1 MTESNYFDRAFHFSE
16 GRGMATCIVGGRRT
30 GKTSLMKNYVK
41 KLIDNGLER
50 EKICYLSFFSS
61 YDTSFSF
68 SLISDAYF
76 SLYPEYI
83 KEEVY
88 SFLDEIES
96 IPSWGGGGTYLMERY
111 PLSHVFITGSSAKYL
126 SSEIPTE
133 LRGRSLSW
141 QFYPLSFREFLSFNR
156 VHYEKKDDAYSA
168 DDRALLIHWFT
179 QYMERSSYP
188 ILYNNTSKEIRKL
201 TLESYFDTI
210 FSRDLIE
217 KI

>member
-133 LRGRSLSW
+133 LRERSLSW
-141 QFYPLSFREFLSFNR
+141 QFHPLSFREFLPSTGCIMRKKTMLTAPTTGLCLFIGLRNIWSVVPTPSFIIIPQR
-156 VHYEKKDDAYSA
+156 
-168 DDRALLIHWFT
+168 R
-179 QYMERSSYP
+179 
-188 ILYNNTSKEIRKL
+188 
-201 TLESYFDTI
+201 
-210 FSRDLIE
+210 
-217 KI
+217 